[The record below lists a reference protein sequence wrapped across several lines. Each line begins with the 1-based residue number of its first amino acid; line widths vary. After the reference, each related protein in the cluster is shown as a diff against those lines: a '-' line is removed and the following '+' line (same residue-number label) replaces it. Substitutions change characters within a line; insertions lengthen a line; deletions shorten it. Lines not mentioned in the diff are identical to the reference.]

1 MMNPCSVV
9 IAPHGDTW
17 PGLSCQ
23 SNMLQPVPKQQHSR
37 VIRYKFLCI
46 LSSHTQVDCA
56 QSNKAAS
63 PHSKLLKALCLCSLR
78 AAGAIKL
85 VFTASGS
92 GLGTAAPAELTTLML
107 GRWLEV
113 KVCPVSSVSHCCRP
127 QTKIPP
133 PPLLLQQNIPPAI
146 CYVRSQGPGLGQ
158 SDPICTLQPHWARG
172 GRIQTEIIASSSL
185 WSRSAIS
192 R

>member
-1 MMNPCSVV
+1 MNPCSVV

-56 QSNKAAS
+56 QSPNKAAS

-113 KVCPVSSVSHCCRP
+113 KVASLQCVSLL
-127 QTKIPP
+127 QTSDQNTSPFPP
-133 PPLLLQQNIPPAI
+133 PPAKHPPCYLLCSQSGSRAGTPA
-146 CYVRSQGPGLGQ
+146 
-158 SDPICTLQPHWARG
+158 H
-172 GRIQTEIIASSSL
+172 
-185 WSRSAIS
+185 
-192 R
+192 